1 MCIVSLLDFLRNE
14 PIITDRKPSQEG
26 KSVTISLVATA
37 QNTLLWQFV
46 YSQSLRISEPL
57 RNSRIGSISNQMCHP
72 FPKQRERE
80 FRPSSSS
87 SAHLLFHYRPFPV
100 AQQQPVAAKSCASQC
115 QWMLTFSNFNYV
127 HEFLQASNNFPH
139 LKLYEIIK
147 FRDTVCVACQVSIS
161 AQTSVASFVSIRR
174 FFDTCRTY
182 VQAASSDIGMSE
194 RCCVLLCH
202 KPPYKHQKG
211 DG

>member
-80 FRPSSSS
+80 NFVLPPPPLPTCYFIIGLFRSRSSS
-87 SAHLLFHYRPFPV
+87 
-100 AQQQPVAAKSCASQC
+100 Q
-115 QWMLTFSNFNYV
+115 
-127 HEFLQASNNFPH
+127 
-139 LKLYEIIK
+139 
-147 FRDTVCVACQVSIS
+147 
-161 AQTSVASFVSIRR
+161 
-174 FFDTCRTY
+174 
-182 VQAASSDIGMSE
+182 
-194 RCCVLLCH
+194 
-202 KPPYKHQKG
+202 
-211 DG
+211 